1 MAAAK
6 RAGYSVTAI
15 DAFADRQTVD
25 LADTTVLVGC
35 SDNGFNA
42 DALLAAVN
50 KLDAS
55 QYLGFVYG
63 SGFEAQPELLQQVAD
78 IIPLI
83 GNTPAVVQAVK
94 APLTF
99 FAVLQQNHIQYPELL
114 EQLPA
119 NNADA
124 AEAVYLRKLVGG
136 SGGSHIAIVDDE
148 CAKSSSAKPSNCYY
162 QRYVAGRSVSL
173 LFVAHN
179 HQITV
184 VGFNEQWVDAVA
196 SMPFRYGGAVSNIVL
211 QESIQQ
217 QLIGAAEK
225 LTVAFGLLGLS
236 SLDAIVQGESVYVL
250 EINPRLSATVDL
262 YAMDS
267 HEGEHENLLNWHV
280 NACLKNADFKYEKT
294 VVKASKAHAIV
305 YAPFDLQIAH
315 DFNWPDWV
323 VDNPSSAMQ
332 ISAGE
337 PVCTVIAIAD
347 SPDEAKQLAHIR
359 VKMLQLEITTN

>member
-15 DAFADRQTVD
+15 DAFADKQTVE
-25 LADTTVLVGC
+25 LAYETVLIGC
-35 SDNGFNA
+35 CGNGFNA
-42 DALLAAVN
+42 EALLAAVS

-78 IIPLI
+78 ITPLI
-83 GNTPAVVQAVK
+83 GNAPAVVRAVK
-94 APLTF
+94 APLVF
-99 FAVLQQNHIQYPELL
+99 FDFLQRNNIQYPELF

-119 NNADA
+119 NDGADVGVT
-124 AEAVYLRKLVGG
+124 VYLRKQAGG
-136 SGGSHIAIVDDE
+136 CGGTHIEFVDDE
-148 CAKSSSAKPSNCYY
+148 CDKPSNCYY
-162 QRYVAGRSVSL
+162 QQYVAGRPVSL
-173 LFVAHN
+173 LFVAHD
-179 HQITV
+179 HRITV
-184 VGFNEQWVDAVA
+184 VGFNEQWVDAVG

-211 QESIQQ
+211 PENIQQ
-217 QLIGAAEK
+217 QLIEAAEK
-225 LTVAFGLLGLS
+225 LTVAFGLLGLN
-236 SLDAIVQGESVYVL
+236 SLDAIVQGESAYVL

-267 HEGEHENLLNWHV
+267 HESTYENLLNWHV
-280 NACLKNADFKYEKT
+280 AACLKDVDFKYERT
-294 VVKASKAHAIV
+294 VFKASKAHAIV
-305 YAPFDLQIAH
+305 YAPLDLQIAH
-315 DFNWPDWV
+315 DFNWPEWV
-323 VDNPSSAMQ
+323 VDNPCNTMQ

>member
-6 RAGYSVTAI
+6 RAGYIVTAI
-15 DAFADRQTVD
+15 DAFADRQTVE
-25 LADTTVLVGC
+25 LADATVLVGC
-35 SDNGFNA
+35 SDNGFDA
-42 DALLAAVN
+42 DALLAVAN

-63 SGFEAQPELLQQVAD
+63 SGFEAQPELLQKVAD
-78 IIPLI
+78 VIPLI
-83 GNTPAVVQAVK
+83 GNAPAVVQAVK
-94 APLTF
+94 APLAF
-99 FAVLQQNHIQYPELL
+99 FAALQQNNTQHPEML

-119 NNADA
+119 HNAA
-124 AEAVYLRKLVGG
+124 GVEAVYLKKLVGG
-136 SGGSHIAIVDDE
+136 SGGTHIEIVDDE
-148 CAKSSSAKPSNCYY
+148 CAKSSSTKSSNYYY
-162 QRYVAGRSVSL
+162 QRYVAGRPVSL
-173 LFVAHN
+173 LFVAHG
-179 HQITV
+179 HRITV

-211 QESIQQ
+211 AERIQQ
-217 QLIGAAEK
+217 QLIGVAEK
-225 LTVAFGLLGLS
+225 LTAVFGLFGLN
-236 SLDAIVQGESVYVL
+236 SLDAIVQGESAYVL

-267 HEGEHENLLNWHV
+267 HDSEHANLLNWHV
-280 NACLKNADFKYEKT
+280 NACLKDADCKYEKI
-294 VVKASKAHAIV
+294 VVKVSKAHAIV

-315 DFNWPDWV
+315 DFYWPEWV
-323 VDNPSSAMQ
+323 VDNPCSTMQ

-337 PVCTVIAIAD
+337 PVCTVIATAD

>member
-1 MAAAK
+1 VVAAK
-6 RAGYSVTAI
+6 RADYTVTAI
-15 DAFADRQTVD
+15 DAFADKQTVE
-25 LADTTVLVGC
+25 LADETVSIGC
-35 SDNGFNA
+35 CGNGFNA
-42 DALLAAVN
+42 EALLAAVS

-63 SGFEAQPELLQQVAD
+63 SGFEAQPELLQKVAD

-83 GNTPAVVQAVK
+83 GNAPAVVQAVK
-94 APLTF
+94 APVAF
-99 FAVLQQNHIQYPELL
+99 FAALQQGNIQYPELF

-119 NNADA
+119 NDGADVGVT
-124 AEAVYLRKLVGG
+124 VYLRKQAGG
-136 SGGSHIAIVDDE
+136 CGGTHIEFVDDE
-148 CAKSSSAKPSNCYY
+148 CDKPSNCYY
-162 QRYVAGRSVSL
+162 QQYVAGRSVSL
-173 LFVAHN
+173 LFVAHDYR
-179 HQITV
+179 ITV
-184 VGFNEQWVDAVA
+184 VGFNEQWVDAVG

-211 QESIQQ
+211 PESIKQ
-217 QLIGAAEK
+217 QLMEAAEK
-225 LTVAFGLLGLS
+225 LTVAFGLLGLN

-267 HEGEHENLLNWHV
+267 YEDAYENLLNWHV
-280 NACLKNADFKYEKT
+280 AACLKDADFKYERT
-294 VVKASKAHAIV
+294 VFMASKAHAIV
-305 YAPFDLQIAH
+305 YAPLDLQIAH

-323 VDNPSSAMQ
+323 VDNPCSAMQ